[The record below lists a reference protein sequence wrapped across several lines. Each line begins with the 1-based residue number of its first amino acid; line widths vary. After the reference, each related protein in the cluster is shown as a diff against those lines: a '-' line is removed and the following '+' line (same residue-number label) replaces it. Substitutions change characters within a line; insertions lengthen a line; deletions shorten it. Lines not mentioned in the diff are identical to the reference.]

1 MNDPFTNLKSSMKK
15 SIFKDFS
22 FSSER
27 KNAVKESIRMRQAQ
41 SQYHS
46 WKLETIIAV
55 LESVQHESK
64 DGYNISTRLFQKNER
79 TFQNNE
85 GQLYTLLHLLENK
98 EILTSTWRNQK
109 KYYFLNSKGTKYLA
123 TFKQDNSKQK
133 LSLKHL
139 LEEASL

>member
-22 FSSER
+22 FSNER
-27 KNAVKESIRMRQAQ
+27 KNAVKESIRMRQSQ
-41 SQYHS
+41 SQFHS
-46 WKLETIIAV
+46 WKIETITAI

-64 DGYNISTRLFQKNER
+64 DGYNISTQLFQKNER
-79 TFQNNE
+79 TFQKNE
-85 GQLYTLLHLLENK
+85 GQLYSLLHLLENK
-98 EILTSTWRNQK
+98 EILTSKWINKK
-109 KYYFLNSKGTKYLA
+109 KYYSLNSKGEKYLA
-123 TFKQDNSKQK
+123 TYKQDKSKQE